1 MMLLRRPRPKR
12 RKIQPLDREEVCSF
26 LNNEI
31 TGAKSK
37 KICFKGMKKFSYGKG
52 FQRDEELQLWERLWR
67 KWPKER
73 DKVQD
78 SFMIMPWRGKKQI
91 GSLHL
96 RRVGLG

>member
-1 MMLLRRPRPKR
+1 
-12 RKIQPLDREEVCSF
+12 
-26 LNNEI
+26 
-31 TGAKSK
+31 
-37 KICFKGMKKFSYGKG
+37 MKKFSYGKG

-67 KWPKER
+67 KWPKEI

-78 SFMIMPWRGKKQI
+78 SFMIMPWRGKEQI